1 MIFNSFNTF
10 FPVVL
15 CLDDGDGQRGRKP
28 GAKGQPHDGG
38 GRSHN
43 SKEIMGLIA
52 PDLHMKP

>member
-28 GAKGQPHDGG
+28 GAKGLTMEEAGVAIV
-38 GRSHN
+38 R
-43 SKEIMGLIA
+43 K
-52 PDLHMKP
+52 